1 MFRRFSCWNQTD
13 VGPALFHVLML
24 RLVVSSSLYWR
35 PVPVL
40 TPDLWPLP
48 PAPSGSGP
56 DELLSSSSIFDHVDR
71 LSRGSSD
78 GNRRQ
83 ANKVQLIAM
92 QPRPSPPQSVPSPQA
107 PPPQA
112 PSRPSPSLTEKVDK
126 GTKVGRHTAAPFST
140 EASIMSPQ
148 VALRHKSEIEHHRN
162 KLRQR
167 AKRRGQCEFP
177 SMDDIMDAFG
187 DGPVQ
192 SEVAQRLYSSAH
204 DHMDCILQADAASP
218 TADSRKR
225 SDFTWWYGG
234 LSTWKPVATKESLFF
249 F

>member
-1 MFRRFSCWNQTD
+1 M
-13 VGPALFHVLML
+13 V
-24 RLVVSSSLYWR
+24 
-35 PVPVL
+35 
-40 TPDLWPLP
+40 
-48 PAPSGSGP
+48 PSGSGP

-78 GNRRQ
+78 GTRRQ

-92 QPRPSPPQSVPSPQA
+92 QPRPSPPHAPSQPSPT
-107 PPPQA
+107 
-112 PSRPSPSLTEKVDK
+112 LTEKVNTEVRPLK
-126 GTKVGRHTAAPFST
+126 NITPSVLSSRTTETRQTSST
-140 EASIMSPQ
+140 LLFWPVFLQ

-192 SEVAQRLYSSAH
+192 GEVAQRLYSSAH
-204 DHMDCILQADAASP
+204 DHMDCILQADVPSP
-218 TADSRKR
+218 PTPTDSRRR
-225 SDFTWWYGG
+225 SGFT
-234 LSTWKPVATKESLFF
+234 
-249 F
+249 

>member
-1 MFRRFSCWNQTD
+1 MVTKAD
-13 VGPALFHVLML
+13 VSLQLKTVTSG
-24 RLVVSSSLYWR
+24 SS
-35 PVPVL
+35 
-40 TPDLWPLP
+40 P
-48 PAPSGSGP
+48 PAAPSCSGP

-78 GNRRQ
+78 GTRRQ

-92 QPRPSPPQSVPSPQA
+92 QPQPSPPPPHAPSQPSPT
-107 PPPQA
+107 
-112 PSRPSPSLTEKVDK
+112 LTEKVN
-126 GTKVGRHTAAPFST
+126 T
-140 EASIMSPQ
+140 E

-204 DHMDCILQADAASP
+204 DHMDCILQADAHSP
-218 TADSRKR
+218 PTHIDSRK
-225 SDFTWWYGG
+225 
-234 LSTWKPVATKESLFF
+234 
-249 F
+249 